1 MNIYNSSEN
10 ILNEKF
16 YEIDNIYNKDKKF
29 YIGTYIKDDLFFI
42 NLKVFIKENEFI
54 LKSTFDEFKSNNEF
68 FISKENLNEINES
81 FNKLIIDSK
90 NPPKIDENKNEY
102 KLNLFPKNNKNITFS
117 FKKEKE
123 ITNNFLNI
131 LNEIEQD
138 LSLIDK
144 NNKEIS
150 NDKSKIIQLVKEKE
164 ELIIQNN
171 KLKNIFHQI
180 EKEYNN
186 QNINK
191 KFNLDKIKIEYENLL
206 NKIDNNNC
214 SNLKNSLNSINSK
227 NNTIKKNINISLKN
241 QILTDEL
248 KNYFINILIKKFEN
262 FQYKNIFMLLY
273 KATRDGCLAKDFH
286 NKVDGNGPLFII
298 IESTQ
303 NQIFGGF
310 TSMAW
315 SSKNDYIEDSN
326 AFLFCN
332 KKIYE
337 IKNKMF
343 ACNHDEKY
351 GPYFGEKALVIFDD
365 CLNNIKNFTDSEDE
379 SFNFKKNKNLLNE
392 EKNSYFQ
399 VKDYE
404 VYKYY

>member
-1 MNIYNSSEN
+1 M
-10 ILNEKF
+10 
-16 YEIDNIYNKDKKF
+16 
-29 YIGTYIKDDLFFI
+29 
-42 NLKVFIKENEFI
+42 
-54 LKSTFDEFKSNNEF
+54 
-68 FISKENLNEINES
+68 
-81 FNKLIIDSK
+81 
-90 NPPKIDENKNEY
+90 
-102 KLNLFPKNNKNITFS
+102 NLFPKNNKNITFS

-191 KFNLDKIKIEYENLL
+191 KFNLDKIKKEYENLL

-227 NNTIKKNINISLKN
+227 NNTIKTNINISLKN
-241 QILTDEL
+241 LILTDEL
-248 KNYFINILIKKFEN
+248 KNYFINFLKQKFN
-262 FQYKNIFMLLY
+262 HSKNIFSLLY

-303 NQIFGGF
+303 NQIFGGVVK
-310 TSMAW
+310 MNIL
-315 SSKNDYIEDSN
+315 KILM
-326 AFLFCN
+326 LFYFVI
-332 KKIYE
+332 KIY
-337 IKNKMF
+337 IKLKIK
-343 ACNHDEKY
+343 CL
-351 GPYFGEKALVIFDD
+351 LVIMM
-365 CLNNIKNFTDSEDE
+365 KNMVLSLER
-379 SFNFKKNKNLLNE
+379 KP
-392 EKNSYFQ
+392 
-399 VKDYE
+399 
-404 VYKYY
+404 